1 MKIDS
6 NTIILILITLL
17 VAFGAYW
24 YFFVESGNQP
34 PLAPTVAENEAQ
46 MQFQILASELQPI
59 AFDTRIFSDP
69 RFVALVDLATPV
81 APESVGRLDPFSPL
95 SGVSKNE

>member
-6 NTIILILITLL
+6 NTVILIVITLL
-17 VAFGAYW
+17 AAFGAYW
-24 YFFVESGNQP
+24 YFFSESGNEP
-34 PLAPTVAENEAQ
+34 PLTATVAENEAQ

-59 AFDTRIFSDP
+59 AFDTSIFSDP

-95 SGVSKNE
+95 SGISEK